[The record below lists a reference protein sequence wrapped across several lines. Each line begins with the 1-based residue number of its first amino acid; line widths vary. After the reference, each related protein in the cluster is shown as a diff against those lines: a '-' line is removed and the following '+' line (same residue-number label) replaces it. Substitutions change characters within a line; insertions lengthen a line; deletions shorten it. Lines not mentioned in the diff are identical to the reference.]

1 MEITGRRG
9 EKITARDVATAH
21 LAFAAISHL
30 QEMADRNLDT
40 YSDALRSS
48 VHRGVQIDAARAM
61 LAEIKEIL
69 E

>member
-1 MEITGRRG
+1 LH
-9 EKITARDVATAH
+9 D
-21 LAFAAISHL
+21 LAAF
-30 QEMADRNLDT
+30 NLNK

-48 VHRGVQIDAARAM
+48 VHRGVQLDAARAM